1 MISVPDLFARPRA
14 ELIAMAAE
22 DGLGLRPHLSHDE
35 LVAELVTHKMQAGAE
50 VVTEGELSMLHEG
63 FGFVRLAATDYGE
76 TAVDAYVSP
85 SQIRGLHLQQGHRVK
100 GRLRAPR
107 GNERFLALTRV
118 EAVQGVDADALGD
131 VIPFAARTSVVA
143 NRPLPLGDEE
153 PFASLAQK
161 APWRFGHRVLVHTER
176 AQPSTPWLA
185 DLAAS
190 IATAIASKRFA

>member
-76 TAVDAYVSP
+76 TAVRD
-85 SQIRGLHLQQGHRVK
+85 LHRISIQGT
-100 GRLRAPR
+100 AP
-107 GNERFLALTRV
+107 F
-118 EAVQGVDADALGD
+118 
-131 VIPFAARTSVVA
+131 
-143 NRPLPLGDEE
+143 
-153 PFASLAQK
+153 
-161 APWRFGHRVLVHTER
+161 
-176 AQPSTPWLA
+176 
-185 DLAAS
+185 
-190 IATAIASKRFA
+190 